1 MGNCTAVG
9 GGGCA
14 GWRGRRT
21 RRWRAGTGTPT
32 SGRHSPPQAGGREG
46 PEVRGWF
53 TSRPGPRRSASSGR
67 PCGARLSLGS
77 AQRCRPE
84 VGVPC
89 PVRRPAH
96 GGTRRDGNHSAG
108 WRGAPPAGLRPAV
121 PTGGRRSLPCAP
133 PCPRGDAPRREPLH
147 GLATHAFRWA
157 PPSGADRRS
166 GVPCPVHRPARGRT
180 GRDGNHSTGW
190 RGAPPAGL
198 RPAVPTG
205 GPAFPALC
213 AALPTGGRAETGTTP
228 RIGWTPLRGPVDRA
242 CRCEHRRS
250 LACAPLRH
258 LGAALYRERFF
269 LYSSVRRTGV
279 PAKP

>member
-1 MGNCTAVG
+1 MRG
-9 GGGCA
+9 GGA
-14 GWRGRRT
+14 GV
-21 RRWRAGTGTPT
+21 RAGGAQAREPLPT

-53 TSRPGPRRSASSGR
+53 ASRPGPRRSASSGR

-84 VGVPC
+84 V
-89 PVRRPAH
+89 
-96 GGTRRDGNHSAG
+96 
-108 WRGAPPAGLRPAV
+108 
-121 PTGGRRSLPCAP
+121 RRSLPCAP
-133 PCPRGDAPRREPLH
+133 PCPRAYGPRREPLH
-147 GLATHAFRWA
+147 GLAMHAFRWAPPSSADRRRRSLPCAPPCPRAYGPRREPLHGLAMHAFRWA

-166 GVPCPVHRPARGRT
+166 GVPCPVHRPAHGRT

>member
-1 MGNCTAVG
+1 MHAF
-9 GGGCA
+9 
-14 GWRGRRT
+14 
-21 RRWRAGTGTPT
+21 RWAPP
-32 SGRHSPPQAGGREG
+32 SGAD
-46 PEVRGWF
+46 
-53 TSRPGPRRSASSGR
+53 RRSAFPALCAALPTGVR
-67 PCGARLSLGS
+67 AETGTTPRAGDARLSLAPRSGADRRSAFPALGAALPAGVRAETGTTPRAGDARLPLGS

-89 PVRRPAH
+89 PGRRPAH
-96 GGTRRDGNHSAG
+96 GRTGRDGNHSTG
-108 WRGAPPAGLRPAV
+108 WRCTPPAGLRPAV
-121 PTGGRRSLPCAP
+121 PTGGRRSLPWAP

-147 GLATHAFRWA
+147 GLAMHASRWA

-166 GVPCPVHRPARGRT
+166 
-180 GRDGNHSTGW
+180 
-190 RGAPPAGL
+190 
-198 RPAVPTG
+198 
-205 GPAFPALC
+205 AFPALG
-213 AALPTGGRAETGTTP
+213 AALPAGVRAETGTTP
-228 RIGWTPLRGPVDRA
+228 RAGWTPLRGPVDRA